1 MALMASNKVS
11 FQDIKEGIFS
21 QMGLGVI
28 ILVLTLFF
36 LNFIEG
42 YMGQVQIL
50 ATGWGLLAVIVL
62 LFRKPLIHDNPVW
75 RLLFLFLGAFISLRY
90 ILWRTT
96 DTLQYTGPAD
106 FVAMTILYL
115 AECYAIMI
123 HMMGLFINASPL
135 EHRVIPLSGDSRGY
149 PTVDIFIP
157 TYTESEDLVKATA
170 TAAKQI
176 DYPADKLNIY
186 IINDGSTVARR
197 NNIATSAEAWQR
209 HYTLRKIAERVGVH
223 YLTREENNH
232 AKAGNINAALG
243 HTNGELV
250 LILDCDHVPTRDILK
265 MTVGRFLADPKLFLV
280 QAPHFFI
287 NPTPVEKNVTNVGS
301 VSSENDMFFRTM
313 HLGFD
318 SWNASYFCGSA
329 ALLRRKCLDEVGGVS
344 GETITEDAETS
355 LKLHAKGYNSVYI
368 NRPMVCGLQP
378 ETFNDYVTQRIR
390 WAQGMI
396 QIFIMHNPLTIKG
409 LSWPQRIA
417 YFNSCVFWFF
427 GMPRMVYFLAPA
439 LFLMFGLKV
448 YHATMIPIMAYAI
461 PHLLSTF
468 FIMDFLYGRSRKPL
482 FSEIY
487 ETVQALFLIPAV
499 LSVIIHPRKPTFKIT
514 PKGQTNLSESL
525 NPLAIPFIAIIFINV
540 FALSE
545 AVYKWI
551 NFPIYRDVIAVTGAW
566 CLYNSFLVIISMG
579 AFWERKQV
587 RYYHRIS
594 ASGKVNAFFPRMDYR
609 CTGELRDV
617 SLAGLGFDAEL
628 PWEPKPNEE
637 VHLTVSSS
645 DGKVFEFEATVP
657 RAFKRGNKYF
667 LGSLLPL
674 NYETFSKTVGF
685 VYGDSERWVEYWK
698 KTSLPGNSFKL
709 VSAFF
714 LLGIKA
720 ILEILLVSVKIFFVK
735 IKETALKLRAQDM
748 VNSESG
754 KTTESV

>member
-1 MALMASNKVS
+1 MLNTAGRGISKWWAAAAFMALFYSLYFVESYMSLLHRMA
-11 FQDIKEGIFS
+11 I
-21 QMGLGVI
+21 
-28 ILVLTLFF
+28 
-36 LNFIEG
+36 
-42 YMGQVQIL
+42 
-50 ATGWGLLAVIVL
+50 GWGLLLIIML
-62 LFRKPLIHDNPVW
+62 LTHRPLVHDNPVW

-90 ILWRTT
+90 ILWRTF
-96 DTLQYTGPAD
+96 DTLQYTGPVD
-106 FVAMTILYL
+106 FIGMTLLYL
-115 AECYAIMI
+115 AEWYAIMI

-135 EHRVIPLSGDSRGY
+135 EHRTIPLPADTGTY
-149 PTVDIFIP
+149 PTVDILIP

-170 TAAKQI
+170 VAAKQI
-176 DYPADKLNIY
+176 EYPADKLNIY
-186 IINDGSTVARR
+186 IIDDGSTVARR
-197 NNIATSAEAWQR
+197 NNPATSAAAWER
-209 HYTLRKIAERVGVH
+209 HYILRKIAQRVGVQ

-250 LILDCDHVPTRDILK
+250 LVLDCDHVPTRDFLK
-265 MTVGRFLADPKLFLV
+265 MTVGRFLIDPKLFLV
-280 QAPHFFI
+280 QTPHFFI
-287 NPTPVEKNVTNVGS
+287 NPTPVEKNITNVGS

-318 SWNASYFCGSA
+318 SWNSSYFCGSA
-329 ALLRRKCLDEVGGVS
+329 ALLRRSCLDEVGGVS

-396 QIFIMHNPLTIKG
+396 QVFILNNPLVTKG
-409 LSWPQRIA
+409 LTWPQRIC

-427 GMPRMVYFLAPA
+427 GIPRIIYFLAPA
-439 LFLMFGLKV
+439 LFLLFGMKV
-448 YHATMIPIMAYAI
+448 YHATMFPILAYAM
-461 PHLLSTF
+461 PHLISTF

-499 LSVIIHPRKPTFKIT
+499 ISVIISPRKPTFKIT
-514 PKGQTNLSESL
+514 PKGQTTLTESL
-525 NPLAIPFIAIIFINV
+525 NPLAAPFLAIIAVNF

-566 CLYNSFLVIISMG
+566 CIYNSFLVIVSMG

-594 ASGKVNAFFPRMDYR
+594 ASGKVEAFFPRMNHR
-609 CTGELRDV
+609 CEGELKDV
-617 SLAGLGFDAEL
+617 SLAGLGFEAAL

-637 VHLTVSSS
+637 VHLTVKDSG
-645 DGKVFEFEATVP
+645 GKQFEFDATVP
-657 RAFKRGNKYF
+657 RGFKRGANYF
-667 LGSLLPL
+667 MGANLPL
-674 NYETFSKTVGF
+674 NYETYAKTVGF
-685 VYGDSERWVEYWK
+685 VYGDSERWVDYWK
-698 KTSLPGNSFKL
+698 KTSLPGNSGRL
-709 VSAFF
+709 IYAFF
-714 LLGIKA
+714 VLGIKA
-720 ILEILLVSVKIFFVK
+720 VFESILVFAKTIAVKVWDAALL
-735 IKETALKLRAQDM
+735 LRAQYV
-748 VNSESG
+748 VNPASG
-754 KTTESV
+754 KTTDA

>member
-1 MALMASNKVS
+1 MSKYAVMVQNL
-11 FQDIKEGIFS
+11 KEGIFS
-21 QMGLGVI
+21 PMGLGSI
-28 ILVLTLFF
+28 GLVFSLFA
-36 LNFIEG
+36 LHFIEG
-42 YMGQVQIL
+42 YMSSLQVL
-50 ATGWGLLAVIVL
+50 AIGWGLLLIIVL
-62 LFRKPLIHDNPVW
+62 LFKRPLIHDNPVW
-75 RLLFLFLGAFISLRY
+75 RLLFLFVGAFVSLRY
-90 ILWRTT
+90 IIWRTT
-96 DTLQYTGPAD
+96 DTLQYTGPLD
-106 FVAMTILYL
+106 FIAMTVLFL

-135 EHRVIPLSGDSRGY
+135 ESRIIPLPADTSTY

-157 TYTESEDLVKATA
+157 TFTESEDLVKATA
-170 TAAKQI
+170 TAAKQV
-176 DYPADKLNIY
+176 DYPADKMNIY
-186 IINDGSTVARR
+186 IIDDGSTIARR
-197 NNIATSAEAWQR
+197 NNIATSAEAWKR
-209 HYTLRKIAERVGVH
+209 YYVLRKIAERVGVK
-223 YLTREENNH
+223 YLTREANNH

-243 HTNGELV
+243 HTSGELV

-265 MTVGRFLADPKLFLV
+265 SMVGRFLSDPKLFLV

-301 VSSENDMFFRTM
+301 VSAENDMFFRTM

-318 SWNASYFCGSA
+318 SWNSSYFCGSA
-329 ALLRRKCLDEVGGVS
+329 ALLRRKLLDEVGGVS

-390 WAQGMI
+390 WAQGMV

-448 YHATMIPIMAYAI
+448 YHATMIPILAYAI

-487 ETVQALFLIPAV
+487 ETVQALFLLPAV
-499 LSVIIHPRKPTFKIT
+499 LSTILHPRKPTFKIT

-525 NPLAIPFIAIIFINV
+525 NPLAIPFIIIIFINV

-566 CLYNSFLVIISMG
+566 CFYNSFLVIISMG

-594 ASGKVNAFFPRMDYR
+594 ASGKVDAFFPRMDYR
-609 CTGELRDV
+609 CTGELKDV
-617 SLAGLGFDAEL
+617 SLAGLGFDADL

-637 VHLTVSSS
+637 VHLTVRNS
-645 DGKVFEFEATVP
+645 DGTVFEFDATIP
-657 RAFKRGNKYF
+657 RAFKRGARYF

-685 VYGDSERWVEYWK
+685 VYGDSQRWADYWK
-698 KTSLPGNSFKL
+698 KTELPGNSANL
-709 VSAFF
+709 ISAFF
-714 LLGIKA
+714 VLGIKA
-720 ILEILLVSVKIFFVK
+720 IFEIILVSVRISFVRAR
-735 IKETALKLRAQDM
+735 EAALSLRAQYL
-748 VNSESG
+748 VNTESG
-754 KTTESV
+754 ETTDA

>member
-1 MALMASNKVS
+1 MPIKWGAINKW
-11 FQDIKEGIFS
+11 
-21 QMGLGVI
+21 VI
-28 ILVLTLFF
+28 IAAAFGFSLYVLYFVESYLSAFHRMA
-36 LNFIEG
+36 I
-42 YMGQVQIL
+42 
-50 ATGWGLLAVIVL
+50 GWGLLAIIAA
-62 LFRKPLIHDNPVW
+62 LFQRPLVRENPVW
-75 RLLFLFLGAFISLRY
+75 RLFFLFLGAFVSLRY
-90 ILWRTT
+90 IIWRTF

-106 FVAMTILYL
+106 FIGMTLLYL
-115 AECYAIMI
+115 AEWYAIMI
-123 HMMGLFINASPL
+123 HMMGLLINASPL
-135 EHRVIPLSGDSRGY
+135 VHRVIPLPGDTGGY

-157 TYTESEDLVKATA
+157 TYTEPEDLVKATA

-197 NNIATSAEAWQR
+197 NNPATSAEAWER
-209 HYTLRKIAERVGVH
+209 HYTLRKIAERVGVR

-232 AKAGNINAALG
+232 AKAGNINAALR
-243 HTNGELV
+243 HTSGELV

-265 MTVGRFLADPKLFLV
+265 ATVGRFLADPKLFLV
-280 QAPHFFI
+280 QTPHFFI
-287 NPTPVEKNVTNVGS
+287 NPTPVEKNLSSAGNVP
-301 VSSENDMFFRTM
+301 SENDMFFRTM

-318 SWNASYFCGSA
+318 SWNSSYFCGSA
-329 ALLRRKCLDEVGGVS
+329 ALLRRKFLDEVGGVS

-378 ETFNDYVTQRIR
+378 ETFNDYIVQRTR

-396 QIFIMHNPLTIKG
+396 QIFILKNPLTIKG
-409 LSWPQRIA
+409 LTWPQRIC

-427 GMPRMVYFLAPA
+427 GIPRMIYFLAPSA
-439 LFLMFGLKV
+439 FLLFGMKV
-448 YHATMIPIMAYAI
+448 YHATMTPILAYAV

-487 ETVQALFLIPAV
+487 ETVQALVLIPAV
-499 LSVIIHPRKPTFKIT
+499 FSVILHPRKPTFKVT

-525 NPLAIPFIAIIFINV
+525 NPMAVPFLAILIVNFIA
-540 FALSE
+540 LGL

-551 NFPIYRDVIAVTGAW
+551 NFPVYRDVIAVTGAW
-566 CLYNSFLVIISMG
+566 CIYNTFLVIVSMG

-594 ASGKVNAFFPRMDYR
+594 ASGKVDAFFPRMNYR
-609 CTGELRDV
+609 CAGELKDV
-617 SLAGLGFDAEL
+617 SLAGLGFEAEL

-637 VHLTVSSS
+637 VRLTVSNS
-645 DGKVFEFEATVP
+645 DGTAFEFEATVP
-657 RAFKRGNKYF
+657 RAFKRGSNYF

-674 NYETFSKTVGF
+674 NYETFAKTVGF

-698 KTSLPGNSFKL
+698 KTEVSGNAARL
-709 VSAFF
+709 ILLF
-714 LLGIKA
+714 LMLGIKA
-720 ILEILLVSVKIFFVK
+720 VFEVTWSIIAGIPRQIWDGAVS
-735 IKETALKLRAQDM
+735 LRAQYKAA
-748 VNSESG
+748 SASG
-754 KTTESV
+754 EAGDA